1 MKDDFALDSA
11 IIHGGPPRSQY
22 KETAEAIYM
31 TSGYVYDSA
40 QEAEGRFRGDI
51 DGYVYSRYGNPTVS
65 LFEERM
71 ALIEGAPR
79 CFGTAS
85 GMAAIFAAL
94 AAPVKA
100 GDHIVASEVLFG
112 SCTHILT
119 QILPKWGVEATL
131 VDGADLNAWKAAIR
145 PNTKLFF
152 CESPANPTLA
162 LVDLRA
168 VADLAHDAGA
178 LFVLDNAF
186 ASPFVQKGRA
196 LGADVVVYSATKHID
211 GQGRCM
217 GGAVCCD
224 EAFYDE
230 TLLPFVRHTG
240 PAMSPFN
247 AWTLAKSLETL
258 SLRMDR
264 MSANAAAVATALDGH
279 AKLENVAYPS
289 LASHPQHDI
298 ASKQMANGGN
308 MLAIS
313 MKGGREA
320 AFETLNRLRLM
331 KISNNLGDAKTLAT
345 HPATTTHRVL
355 SDEQRAAF
363 GIGEGLIRIS
373 IGLEN
378 ADDLIGDILQALG

>member
-1 MKDDFALDSA
+1 MTDDFAKASRL
-11 IIHGGPPRSQY
+11 IHTAPPRSGH
-22 KETAEAIYM
+22 KETAEALYL

-40 QEAEGRFRGDI
+40 QEAEARFSGDL

-71 ALIEGAPR
+71 ALIEGTER

-100 GDHIVASEVLFG
+100 GDHIVASQVLFG

-119 QILPKWGVEATL
+119 KILPNWGVEATL
-131 VDGADLNAWKAAIR
+131 VDGADRAAWKAAIR
-145 PNTKLFF
+145 PETKLLF

-168 VADLAHDAGA
+168 VADLAHEAGA
-178 LFVLDNAF
+178 LLVLDNAF
-186 ASPFVQKGRA
+186 ASPVVQNGHA

-224 EAFYDE
+224 AAFYDE
-230 TLLPFVRHTG
+230 ILLPFVRHTG

-247 AWTLAKSLETL
+247 AWTLAKALETL
-258 SLRMDR
+258 DMRMQR
-264 MSANAAAVATALDGH
+264 ASTNAAAMARALAGH
-279 AKLENVAYPS
+279 RAVETVAYPG
-289 LASHPQHDI
+289 LASHPQHDL
-298 ASKQMANGGN
+298 ALRQMRDGGG
-308 MLAIS
+308 MLAFS
-313 MKGGREA
+313 LKGGREA
-320 AFETLNRLRLM
+320 AFAALNRMRLIT
-331 KISNNLGDAKTLAT
+331 ISNNLGDSKTLAT
-345 HPATTTHRVL
+345 HPCTTTHRVL
-355 SDEQRAAF
+355 SEEQRAAF
-363 GIGEGLIRIS
+363 GIDEGLIRVS
-373 IGLEN
+373 AGLED
-378 ADDLIGDILQALG
+378 ADDLVTDVVQALA